1 MLTKDKTSKLMN
13 NKRKPY
19 LVFQMASNN
28 TSNVDSITVDEK
40 LDDKLRILKV
50 YFKAVAFY
58 IWNNFQGEIKKIEAE
73 NKDYDRKNQNLES
86 GICEVKKATD
96 VVKKAFSNK
105 CLWMK
110 YCQRQDKAQAG
121 LSLVFLSLNPPI
133 HRTIAIYKATK
144 IRLFFS
150 LHHYGGLF

>member
-1 MLTKDKTSKLMN
+1 MN
-13 NKRKPY
+13 NKRKNY

-50 YFKAVAFY
+50 YFKVVVFY

-86 GICEVKKATD
+86 GIC
-96 VVKKAFSNK
+96 
-105 CLWMK
+105 
-110 YCQRQDKAQAG
+110 
-121 LSLVFLSLNPPI
+121 
-133 HRTIAIYKATK
+133 
-144 IRLFFS
+144 
-150 LHHYGGLF
+150 